1 MLRGG
6 HIALVLVTGSLL
18 IAAGAAGLLAD
29 PSPAREAPAPSAS
42 LLAHP
47 TLVAMPRA
55 GRRAS
60 RPRAGRGLR
69 GPRLRGA
76 SGELAVVSGRSR
88 RFGAGALRRFAVEV
102 ERGLGVDRSAFAAQV
117 ERALLDR
124 RGWGGSGRFA
134 FRRVDRG
141 PVDFRVTLAGSRTVD
156 RLCAPLA
163 TRGRYSC
170 YMRGR
175 AVLNLWRWTKGSPP
189 YRDRRAAYRRYLVN
203 HEVGHAL
210 GFGHRA
216 CPGPGQR
223 APVMMQQ
230 TSEVGACRPG
240 WWPLP
245 AERG

>member
-1 MLRGG
+1 MLGAG
-6 HIALVLVTGSLL
+6 HIALVLVTGAFG

-29 PSPAREAPAPSAS
+29 ASPARDAPARSTS
-42 LLAHP
+42 MLAHRTP
-47 TLVAMPRA
+47 VAMPPA

-60 RPRAGRGLR
+60 RPRSGRAL
-69 GPRLRGA
+69 PPLRLRGA

-102 ERGLGVDRSAFAAQV
+102 ERGLGVDRSRFAAEV

-163 TRGRYSC
+163 TRGRVSC

-175 AVLNLWRWTKGSPP
+175 AVLNLLRWTKGSAP
-189 YRDRRAAYRRYLVN
+189 YRGRRAAYRRYLVN

-216 CPGPGQR
+216 CPGRGRR

-230 TSEVGACRPG
+230 TSDVGACRPG

-245 AERG
+245 GERG